1 MLLIPI
7 AAVLALASAAPPLPV
22 GHTLSGRVT
31 DSAGTALQ
39 HVRVVVLEAS
49 RSTETDAGGNYSI
62 PNIPDGTWGISFS
75 FVGYAPVVRR
85 VSLAGKDR
93 ELNVVLR
100 QGLIEL
106 PDVQVTATPI
116 ATSVLTSPQPTAV
129 VSGTELRTAQ
139 APTLGETL
147 VMVPGVH
154 NVSSGVGIGKPAIRG
169 LTSNRVLVLDN
180 GQRLET

>member
-49 RSTETDAGGNYSI
+49 RSTETDGGGNYSI

-85 VSLAGKDR
+85 ASLAGKDL

-100 QGLIEL
+100 Q
-106 PDVQVTATPI
+106 
-116 ATSVLTSPQPTAV
+116 S
-129 VSGTELRTAQ
+129 
-139 APTLGETL
+139 
-147 VMVPGVH
+147 
-154 NVSSGVGIGKPAIRG
+154 
-169 LTSNRVLVLDN
+169 
-180 GQRLET
+180 